1 MATVQD
7 LIDELDDHGFSDTSS
22 ARKVSIINDVAND
35 INSRNPWK
43 YLRASASL
51 SIVSGNDTP
60 STPATM
66 RQVIGIT
73 IPSISGILLPEDLR
87 GIRKTY
93 RGDTTAAQPT
103 SYYFVGNTLKIY
115 PVPDANYT
123 ATIDY
128 VQNQATLTSSSVEA
142 DILLPAR
149 HHRCIVL
156 GSLAKLY
163 AMEDDTD
170 LSPLF
175 ENQYESR
182 ILTMTEDLTAE
193 QYDRPSRVLDVY
205 QEYDWWA

>member
-1 MATVQD
+1 MATVQA
-7 LIDELDDHGFSDTSS
+7 LIDELDDHGFSDTGIT
-22 ARKVSIINDVAND
+22 RKLSIINDVMDD

-43 YLRASASL
+43 HLRASGTL
-51 SIVSGNDTP
+51 NLVSGNDTP
-60 STPATM
+60 TTPTNM
-66 RQVIGIT
+66 RQVLGIT
-73 IPSISGILLPEDLR
+73 IPSVQGILMPEDLR

-93 RGDTTAAQPT
+93 RGDTTPAQPT
-103 SYYFVGNTLKIY
+103 RYYFVGNTLKVY

-128 VQNQATLTSSSVEA
+128 VQNQTDVVQGDAEA
-142 DILLPAR
+142 VILLPPR

-156 GSLAKLY
+156 GALAKLY

-175 ENQYESR
+175 ENQYETR
-182 ILTMTEDLTAE
+182 ILTMTEDLSAE
-193 QYDRPSRVLDVY
+193 QYDRPNRMVDVY